1 MKRGNIGDHRE
12 RTAFVRECVAHYE
25 PMLPRPTEEQYT
37 AIARALLGMCPTLKD
52 SGTHYWVSFY
62 CMATTIL
69 SLLLVTD
76 IKYRYYYLNIVHM
89 SGTDCM
95 GYFSTCLSHYIHTI
109 FTLALLYFITSNTG
123 EVCVNLCYT
132 ATGYNSLFGDSHSKQ
147 YFPEDACCAGV
158 IRDLRLSGA
167 NSWSNEL
174 IIRTVSSA

>member
-25 PMLPRPTEEQYT
+25 PMLLRPTEEQYT
-37 AIARALLGMCPTLKD
+37 AIARALLGLCPTLRD
-52 SGTHYWVSFY
+52 SETHYWVSFY

-95 GYFSTCLSHYIHTI
+95 GYFSTCLSHYIHTCTAI
-109 FTLALLYFITSNTG
+109 FYNQLSDGYLFLLFM
-123 EVCVNLCYT
+123 VCVGT
-132 ATGYNSLFGDSHSKQ
+132 
-147 YFPEDACCAGV
+147 
-158 IRDLRLSGA
+158 
-167 NSWSNEL
+167 
-174 IIRTVSSA
+174 TVQEMWCDRYYS